1 MRYKNLG
8 SLPSLIKQSDRKIE
22 SLEKDVANL
31 DIVINRKQI
40 ERREK
45 QRQLDI
51 ERERKK
57 SNEHRLLQ
65 EEINEGERE
74 YFNGGLYAN

>member
-8 SLPSLIKQSDRKIE
+8 SLPSMIKQNDRRIE
-22 SLEKDVANL
+22 SLEKDVSNL
-31 DIVINRKQI
+31 DIVISRKML
-40 ERREK
+40 ERKEK
-45 QRQLDI
+45 QKQLDI

-65 EEINEGERE
+65 EQISEGERE
-74 YFNGGLYAN
+74 YYNGGLYAN

>member
-65 EEINEGERE
+65 EEISEGERD